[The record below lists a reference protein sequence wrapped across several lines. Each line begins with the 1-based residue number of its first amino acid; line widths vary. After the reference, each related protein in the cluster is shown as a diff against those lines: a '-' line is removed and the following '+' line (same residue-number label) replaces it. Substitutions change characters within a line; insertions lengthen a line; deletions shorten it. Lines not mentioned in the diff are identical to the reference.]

1 MFGLTWESSVRW
13 GKRKTLRNK
22 WKRRGV
28 TGCTGCLT
36 ARLQLHKI
44 WPSTGG
50 KEKQIFM
57 GGFTVSKILGVDKVP
72 CGWEKSRREK
82 SLGFIWGLVSLST
95 SWESLKG
102 PSRWVEENSD
112 GGQPDIHH
120 LCCFRA
126 RQYTLQR
133 KPLKESCVCW
143 CARAKRLQL
152 CTILSMSQRLRSLKI
167 TRRDRCGLR
176 LIFFFFHS
184 PLFVIRCQQNFLG
197 VQTMAFMSG
206 VSHGPM
212 AYRAAHSNTMQSS
225 CKGKYTMSVCS
236 LLAQAWI
243 HIYLSTMSFT
253 RKGFF
258 LVFHSWI
265 KVKIKQKQKVFLT
278 YVQRPRKS
286 KLEYWRDNR

>member
-1 MFGLTWESSVRW
+1 MKEKRSDWLHWVPSS
-13 GKRKTLRNK
+13 
-22 WKRRGV
+22 
-28 TGCTGCLT
+28 LT
-36 ARLQLHKI
+36 ATSSAVRSDHM
-44 WPSTGG
+44 GG

-57 GGFTVSKILGVDKVP
+57 GVDKVP

-95 SWESLKG
+95 SRESLKG
-102 PSRWVEENSD
+102 PSRRVEENSD
-112 GGQPDIHH
+112 RGQPDIHH

-126 RQYTLQR
+126 RQCTLQR

-212 AYRAAHSNTMQSS
+212 AYRAAHSNTMRSG

-236 LLAQAWI
+236 LLTQAWV
-243 HIYLSTMSFT
+243 HIYLGTMSFT

-258 LVFHSWI
+258 LVLHSWI
-265 KVKIKQKQKVFLT
+265 KVKMKPARGISHICPEAEKI
-278 YVQRPRKS
+278 
-286 KLEYWRDNR
+286 